1 MSKLRILAVPSDA
14 HGVGK
19 YRILDP
25 FKLIGE
31 KYSEEI
37 HVDISLD
44 VEDKDRKSTRLNSS
58 HSSVS
63 RMPSSA

>member
-44 VEDKDRKSTRLNSS
+44 VEDNDQI
-58 HSSVS
+58 
-63 RMPSSA
+63 